1 MKKILLIL
9 AVLILLVGIAVGD
22 GMSQNP
28 PIISVSPEGQDF
40 GNVMMGKSSLPQ
52 TFTITNGGGAALV
65 VSSIELAGGDSRMF
79 SVDLGTCAGLTPLSG
94 GGNCTI
100 TATFSPSSGGIQ
112 ATTLKIVSNDS
123 NSPVVAVPLRGTG
136 LQPLRVG
143 LVLDKTAY
151 IPGDKINVVL
161 TLQNAGED
169 VIITSKGFR
178 DKPFHLF
185 LIFTDPDEKIVTSKL
200 LRDTYMQ
207 DPPPPPVFAIGG
219 NLVQVEP
226 VEILPR
232 DWVLSITIPN
242 AHDYYPLLKG
252 GSYSVKAII
261 PMRTYRDVEYT
272 DTNAVPPVDYSLID
286 HYNSQGALESNI
298 VNFSLSAAGPDHIK
312 INPSSS
318 TITAAGSQ
326 SYTATGYDLNNNSL
340 GDVTAATAFSISPD
354 GSCTGNTCTATAAG
368 LHTVTGDDG
377 GNTATASLGVYGTT
391 AITINAPSAVYGGNG
406 FVTVTV
412 NSAAVTPGGNV
423 ELSVDGGPPVSQQLS
438 SGSATFTVSTPN
450 AGDHKLNATYA
461 TQDYFYASS
470 GTGNLF
476 VNAASQTITV
486 TQQPPANAVYNT
498 TFTVGAT
505 ASSGLTVS
513 IGASGACSISGKT
526 ITMTSGTGTCSITF
540 DQVGSDTYNAAAQVT
555 RSVTAQKANQ
565 TISFPALPAK
575 TYGDADFDPG
585 AIASSGLA
593 VSYTS
598 SNPAV
603 ATIVSGKIHIVGVGT
618 STITA
623 SQAGNANYFAAPSV
637 DRSFQVSYKQGDLNL
652 DGKVDCA
659 DLAIIKASAGKKC
672 GQKGF
677 DSRADTNSDC
687 VVDVRDLVFVS
698 QKVPAGTRCP

>member
-200 LRDTYMQ
+200 LRDTHMQ

-412 NSAAVTPGGNV
+412 NSAAGTPGGNV

-450 AGDHKLNATYA
+450 VGDHKLNATYSP
-461 TQDYFYASS
+461 QGYFYGSS

-476 VNAASQTITV
+476 VNKAAQTITF
-486 TQQPPANAVYNT
+486 ANP
-498 TFTVGAT
+498 G
-505 ASSGLTVS
+505 
-513 IGASGACSISGKT
+513 
-526 ITMTSGTGTCSITF
+526 
-540 DQVGSDTYNAAAQVT
+540 
-555 RSVTAQKANQ
+555 
-565 TISFPALPAK
+565 AK
-575 TYGDADFDPG
+575 TYGDPAFTVSATG
-585 AIASSGLA
+585 GGSG
-593 VSYTS
+593 
-598 SNPAV
+598 NPV
-603 ATIVSGKIHIVGVGT
+603 TFSIVSGPATATGT
-618 STITA
+618 NGSTITLTGAGSVTIRA
-623 SQAGNANYFAAPSV
+623 SQEGNANYNPAQSV
-637 DRSFQVSYKQGDLNL
+637 DRSFQVSHKQGDLNL

-659 DLAIIKASAGKKC
+659 DLAIIKASFGKRK
-672 GQKGF
+672 GQPGF
-677 DSRADTNSDC
+677 DPRADVNGDG
-687 VVDVRDLVFVS
+687 VVDVRDLAFVS
-698 QKVPAGTRCP
+698 QKVPLGTRCP